1 MNKILSLTRR
11 CVEDYEMIAP
21 GDRIA
26 VGVSGGKDSLML
38 LAVLA
43 KLREFYP
50 IPFTVEAIT
59 LDMGHADGRPG
70 MDFSPIA
77 RFCEELQVPYTI
89 LNSEIHH
96 IIFDVRREKNP
107 CSMCAKMRRGALHN
121 AMKERGL
128 TKIALGH
135 HYDDAIETFFMS
147 LIFEG
152 RLSCF
157 QPVTYL
163 DRTDITQIR
172 PLLYCGEN
180 LIRHTAQQLELPVV
194 ENPCPANGNTK
205 RQEIKELIYEL
216 QGRYP
221 GLKARA
227 FGAMQRLPLP
237 QWGVTP
243 HPRGSQKQL
252 HQHDG
257 CKAGQAEKADDAG
270 RGRGDGNIEPGQGR
284 E

>member
-1 MNKILSLTRR
+1 MNMILSLVRR
-11 CVEDYEMIAP
+11 CVEDYDMIHS
-21 GDRIA
+21 GDRVA
-26 VGVSGGKDSLML
+26 VGVSGGKDSLVL
-38 LAVLA
+38 LCALA

-50 IPFTVEAIT
+50 IPFAVEALT

-70 MDFSPIA
+70 MDFSPVKE
-77 RFCEELQVPYTI
+77 FCQKLNVPYTI
-89 LNSEIHH
+89 INSEIHH
-96 IIFDVRREKNP
+96 VIFDLRKEKNP
-107 CSMCAKMRRGALHN
+107 CSMCAKMRRGALHG
-121 AMKERGL
+121 ALQEKGI

-135 HYDDAIETFFMS
+135 HYDDAVETFFMS

-163 DRTDITQIR
+163 DRTGITQIR
-172 PLLYCGEN
+172 PMLYCGEN
-180 LIRHTAQQLELPVV
+180 LIRHTAQRLQLPVV

-237 QWGVTP
+237 EWGPVEHHRRP
-243 HPRGSQKQL
+243 LPEDLG
-252 HQHDG
+252 
-257 CKAGQAEKADDAG
+257 E
-270 RGRGDGNIEPGQGR
+270 
-284 E
+284 

>member
-1 MNKILSLTRR
+1 MKKILSLTRR
-11 CVEDYEMIAP
+11 CVEDYSMIAP

-38 LAVLA
+38 LMALA

-50 IPFTVEAIT
+50 VPFTVEAMT
-59 LDMGHADGRPG
+59 VDLGTSNFAQGNDFRPVAQLCQQLD
-70 MDFSPIA
+70 I
-77 RFCEELQVPYTI
+77 PYTI
-89 LNSEIHH
+89 IPTQIRWVTFNSRE
-96 IIFDVRREKNP
+96 EKNP
-107 CSMCAKMRRGALHN
+107 CSLCSKMRRGALH
-121 AMKERGL
+121 AALQEQGI

-135 HYDDAIETFFMS
+135 HYDDAVETFFMS

-163 DRTDITQIR
+163 DRTGITQIR
-172 PLLYCGEN
+172 PLLYCGES
-180 LIRHTAQQLELPVV
+180 LIRNTARRLELPVV
-194 ENPCPANGNTK
+194 HSTCPVDGSTK

-237 QWGVTP
+237 EWGPVEHRRRP
-243 HPRGSQKQL
+243 LPEEL
-252 HQHDG
+252 
-257 CKAGQAEKADDAG
+257 E
-270 RGRGDGNIEPGQGR
+270 E
-284 E
+284 